1 VNFTAAILAGGQGRR
16 LGGRDKSALVIG
28 GGSILDRQIA
38 ALRGLT
44 PHVLV
49 VGSTRVRDRRADAV
63 MVTDG
68 IAGAGALGGL
78 YTALVTAPTEQV
90 LVIACDMPFL
100 DAPFLT
106 YLASRGEDV
115 EAAMPRDAQGRHPLC
130 ASYHRGV
137 AGRLR
142 ARIVRGELR
151 VLDAVAELDVRDIG
165 PDELAPFDPDG
176 TLLMNV
182 NTPQDHLAA
191 VQEGTASS
199 RSGRQPT
206 PPGRSARQRTAE

>member
-28 GGSILDRQIA
+28 GGSVLDRQIA
-38 ALRGLT
+38 VLGGLT

-49 VGSTRVRDRRADAV
+49 VRSGPVRDRRADAV
-63 MVTDG
+63 MVTDC

-137 AGRLR
+137 ADRLR
-142 ARIVRGELR
+142 ARIMRGDLR

-165 PDELAPFDPDG
+165 PDEMAPFDPDG

-191 VQEGTASS
+191 GHEGTASS

-206 PPGRSARQRTAE
+206 PPARSPRQRTAE